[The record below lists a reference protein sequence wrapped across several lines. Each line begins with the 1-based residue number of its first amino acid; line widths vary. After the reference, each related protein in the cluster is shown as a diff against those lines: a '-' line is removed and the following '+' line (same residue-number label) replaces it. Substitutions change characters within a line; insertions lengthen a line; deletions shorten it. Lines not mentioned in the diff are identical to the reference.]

1 MPLGFKPGSIYLTL
15 TSKEGELIDLRKS
28 YLTYPA
34 GRGVEF
40 ELTSEEVEKI
50 IDQGENETT
59 EFKLELPKNHME
71 FAETMIAF
79 SNLRG
84 GLILVGIDDHGEV
97 RGLQDPD
104 AAKVEERIQNFSRE
118 FCDPPVKFMLRKMD
132 LHGKAIIAIEIPEG
146 PAKPYWLKNRG
157 PMIRSGST
165 DRVMS
170 RIEAQQLF
178 STPKGP
184 FG

>member
-1 MPLGFKPGSIYLTL
+1 M
-15 TSKEGELIDLRKS
+15 
-28 YLTYPA
+28 
-34 GRGVEF
+34 
-40 ELTSEEVEKI
+40 EKI

-59 EFKLELPKNHME
+59 EFKLEIPKNHME
-71 FAETMIAF
+71 FAETMVAF

-84 GLILVGIDDHGEV
+84 GIILLGIDEHGEV
-97 RGLQDPD
+97 RGLLD
-104 AAKVEERIQNFSRE
+104 ADATKMEERIQNFSRE
-118 FCDPPVKFMLRKMD
+118 FCDPPVKFTLRKVD
-132 LHGKAIIAIEIPEG
+132 LQGKPVIAVEIPEG
-146 PAKPYWLKNRG
+146 SAKPYWLKNHG

-165 DRVMS
+165 DRVMN